1 MLKKVSKRESVP
13 GRVDER
19 KSQRAIELWRIWAC
33 DGGPIL
39 ARLGICSSQ
48 SDVRCV
54 GAGASAT
61 ATATALAEA
70 INIVDTRTKKRSG
83 FLPGC
88 PVLALIEDDKI
99 DVGLAAQGSESR
111 QPPSSRRERVL
122 QNPGNAMT
130 LKDSDEAQSCAH
142 TLVAHCHAL
151 DHICRLVLHLASP
164 RIVAAAV
171 SKSIDARK
179 RTARRSEHG
188 SQKLP
193 LRSVLLYLS
202 QNTGASQ
209 VVRLSVQ
216 TLPLT
221 SLKPNAPHSTCDA
234 ADSTE
239 EVGHVSS
246 FHARGGGPN
255 GGNR

>member
-48 SDVRCV
+48 GDVRCV

-99 DVGLAAQGSESR
+99 DVGLAAQGGEGR
-111 QPPSSRRERVL
+111 QPPRSRRERVL

-151 DHICRLVLHLASP
+151 DHVCRLVLHLASP
-164 RIVAAAV
+164 RVVAAAV
-171 SKSIDARK
+171 SKSIDARNKNRKEERAWQPKASPSK
-179 RTARRSEHG
+179 RPA
-188 SQKLP
+188 
-193 LRSVLLYLS
+193 
-202 QNTGASQ
+202 
-209 VVRLSVQ
+209 LSVAKHRGESSRK
-216 TLPLT
+216 THRA
-221 SLKPNAPHSTCDA
+221 NAPTHEPETQRA
-234 ADSTE
+234 AL
-239 EVGHVSS
+239 HVRRRRL
-246 FHARGGGPN
+246 H
-255 GGNR
+255 

>member
-1 MLKKVSKRESVP
+1 MHGGLPTMLKKVSKRESVP

-88 PVLALIEDDKI
+88 PVLALIEDDNI
-99 DVGLAAQGSESR
+99 DVGPAAQGPYRLRRFRPMPVRDTLEEIHCSPLLPYR
-111 QPPSSRRERVL
+111 QR
-122 QNPGNAMT
+122 
-130 LKDSDEAQSCAH
+130 
-142 TLVAHCHAL
+142 
-151 DHICRLVLHLASP
+151 
-164 RIVAAAV
+164 
-171 SKSIDARK
+171 
-179 RTARRSEHG
+179 
-188 SQKLP
+188 
-193 LRSVLLYLS
+193 
-202 QNTGASQ
+202 
-209 VVRLSVQ
+209 
-216 TLPLT
+216 
-221 SLKPNAPHSTCDA
+221 
-234 ADSTE
+234 
-239 EVGHVSS
+239 
-246 FHARGGGPN
+246 
-255 GGNR
+255 